1 MPSPYKKEEAKTL
14 RGCTRGTVKGEMG
27 EENKKMIFSPGGR
40 KFQIRFKIPPELCA
54 IKRKQL
60 SNQKKEKT
68 MKKLMILLAGLF
80 LCSAPVAYA
89 DNDKP
94 ITVDQLPEKAQQFIR
109 QHFANEKVSLAKSER
124 DFLEVTYEVIF
135 TSGMKV
141 EFTKDGQWKD
151 VDCRY
156 ASVPKGIVPAQITK
170 KVQELY
176 PEATIRQIDRDSRDY
191 EVKLS
196 NGLELTFDLKFNLV
210 DIDD

>member
-1 MPSPYKKEEAKTL
+1 
-14 RGCTRGTVKGEMG
+14 
-27 EENKKMIFSPGGR
+27 
-40 KFQIRFKIPPELCA
+40 
-54 IKRKQL
+54 
-60 SNQKKEKT
+60 

-94 ITVDQLPEKAQQFIR
+94 ITVDQLPEKAQQFLR
-109 QHFANEKVSLAKSER
+109 QHFPNEKVSLAKSER
-124 DFLEVTYEVIF
+124 DFLELTYEVIF
-135 TSGMKV
+135 TNGMKV

-196 NGLELTFDLKFNLV
+196 NGLELTFDLKFNLI

>member
-1 MPSPYKKEEAKTL
+1 MSSPYKGDAKTV
-14 RGCTRGTVKGEMG
+14 RGSALEKGKSGG
-27 EENKKMIFSPGGR
+27 EQKNSFFLPSGR
-40 KFQIRFKIPPELCA
+40 KFQIRYKIAPELCA

-60 SNQKKEKT
+60 SNQKKKKN

-94 ITVDQLPEKAQQFIR
+94 ITVDQLPEKAQQFLR
-109 QHFANEKVSLAKSER
+109 QHFPNEKVSLAKSER
-124 DFLEVTYEVIF
+124 DFLELTYEVIF
-135 TSGMKV
+135 TNGMKV

-156 ASVPKGIVPAQITK
+156 ASVPKGIVPAQIAQK
-170 KVQELY
+170 AQELY
-176 PEATIRQIDRDSRDY
+176 PETTIRQIDRDSRDY

-196 NGLELTFDLKFNLV
+196 NGLELTFDLKFNLI

>member
-1 MPSPYKKEEAKTL
+1 
-14 RGCTRGTVKGEMG
+14 
-27 EENKKMIFSPGGR
+27 
-40 KFQIRFKIPPELCA
+40 
-54 IKRKQL
+54 
-60 SNQKKEKT
+60 
-68 MKKLMILLAGLF
+68 MILLAGLF

-109 QHFANEKVSLAKSER
+109 QHFPNEKVSLAKSER

-151 VDCRY
+151 VDCRSALGLGY
-156 ASVPKGIVPAQITK
+156 ELTKQLIADGWFVAGIDTAF
-170 KVQELY
+170 Y
-176 PEATIRQIDRDSRDY
+176 RDSRDY

-196 NGLELTFDLKFNLV
+196 NGLELTFDLKFNLI

>member
-1 MPSPYKKEEAKTL
+1 M
-14 RGCTRGTVKGEMG
+14 
-27 EENKKMIFSPGGR
+27 NI
-40 KFQIRFKIPPELCA
+40 
-54 IKRKQL
+54 
-60 SNQKKEKT
+60 
-68 MKKLMILLAGLF
+68 MKKLLF
-80 LCSAPVAYA
+80 LLLSVFTLQVAQA

-141 EFTKDGQWKD
+141 EFTNDGQWKD

-156 ASVPKGIVPAQITK
+156 ASVPKGIVPAQIAQK
-170 KVQELY
+170 AQELY
-176 PEATIRQIDRDSRDY
+176 PETTIRQIDRDSRDY

-196 NGLELTFDLKFNLV
+196 NGLELTFDLKFNLI